1 MEIDRFPP
9 IRELAAVGD
18 GHSVAILDREGTVV
32 WLCLPE
38 LDSPSAFAALLDPDR
53 GGRFW
58 LRPTL
63 PFEVRRRYVPHTN
76 VLETRFTT
84 DRGVVRLTDAI
95 NFGSLG
101 VLRWVELVRRI
112 DGLSGRVPMEW
123 AVHPSFEYGQ
133 TPARFA
139 WRNGHPVTLFSEGS
153 LGVLAYDAG
162 EVRLTAERVSGQFEL
177 GAGRSA
183 LLALVCGDD
192 APLELPPRAH
202 LEARLEGTVGH
213 WRRWVSGMRY
223 AGEWEDAVERSALA
237 LALTANPS
245 TGAIVAASTSS
256 LPERIGGDRN
266 WDYRFCWTR
275 DLSFTVDALMALGFR
290 EAAAESLR
298 WLLAAVARTRPK
310 IEPVYL
316 ASGERLR
323 GTVRLPLAG
332 YRGSQPVQV
341 GNRAERQLQL
351 GAYGDLFATVASYVS
366 EGNLLSPSNGAL
378 LAEVAEHVCDT
389 WREPDSSIWE
399 LEEAR
404 QYTVSKLGCW
414 VVLDRA
420 IWLAGQGQLP
430 PAQRARW
437 ERERQALRDLIETAC
452 WSEARKSYVQYAGG
466 DALDAGTLL
475 AGRTGFARDPAR
487 LSATVDA
494 LTRELGRGP
503 LLYRFSGAERIEGT
517 FAACG
522 FWRVDALCR
531 VGRVEEAARL
541 MNALVGQANDLGL
554 YAEEQDP
561 ETGAFLGNFP
571 QALTHLS
578 LINAA
583 VQFQRCRPR

>member
-1 MEIDRFPP
+1 VELDHFPP
-9 IRELAAVGD
+9 LRELSAIGD

-38 LDSPSAFAALLDPDR
+38 IDSPSAFAALLDPER

-58 LRPTL
+58 LRPAI
-63 PFEVRRRYVPHTN
+63 PFEVSRRYVPHTN

-101 VLRWVELVRRI
+101 ALRWVELARRI
-112 DGLSGRVPMEW
+112 DALSGQVPMEW

-153 LGVLAYDAG
+153 LGVLAFDAG
-162 EVRLTAERVSGQFEL
+162 EVRLTPERVSGRFEL
-177 GAGRSA
+177 ASGKSA

-202 LEARLEGTVGH
+202 LEARLGGTIAH
-213 WRRWVSGMRY
+213 WRRWVTGMQY
-223 AGEWEDAVERSALA
+223 AGEWEDAVERSALT
-237 LALTANPS
+237 LALSANPS
-245 TGAIVAASTSS
+245 TGAIIAAATCS
-256 LPERIGGDRN
+256 LPERLGGDRN

-275 DLSFTVDALMALGFR
+275 DLSFTLDALMALGFR

-298 WLLAAVARTRPK
+298 WLLGAVAGTRPEV
-310 IEPVYL
+310 EPIYL
-316 ASGERLR
+316 ASGGRLQ
-323 GTVRLPLAG
+323 GVAELPLKG
-332 YRGSQPVQV
+332 YRGARPVQI

-351 GAYGDLFATVASYVS
+351 GAYGDLFATVASYVAQ
-366 EGNLLSPSNGAL
+366 GNLLSPSNGTL
-378 LAEVAEHVCDT
+378 LAELADRICAT
-389 WREPDSSIWE
+389 WRRADSSIWE

-414 VVLDRA
+414 VALDRA
-420 IWLAGQGQLP
+420 LWLSQEGQLP
-430 PAQRARW
+430 PQGRPRW
-437 ERERQALRDLIETAC
+437 ERERQAIRDFIETAC
-452 WSEARKSYVQYAGG
+452 WSEARQSYVQYAGG
-466 DALDAGTLL
+466 DTLDAGTLL
-475 AGRTGFARDPAR
+475 AGRTGFSRDPAR
-487 LSATVDA
+487 LSSTVDA
-494 LTRELGRGP
+494 LGRELGRGA
-503 LLYRFSGAERIEGT
+503 LLYRFSGADQLEGT
-517 FAACG
+517 FWACA

-531 VGRVEEAARL
+531 VGRLEEAARL
-541 MNALVGQANDLGL
+541 MDTLVGQANDLGL
-554 YAEEQDP
+554 YSEEQDP
-561 ETGAFLGNFP
+561 ATGAFLGNFP